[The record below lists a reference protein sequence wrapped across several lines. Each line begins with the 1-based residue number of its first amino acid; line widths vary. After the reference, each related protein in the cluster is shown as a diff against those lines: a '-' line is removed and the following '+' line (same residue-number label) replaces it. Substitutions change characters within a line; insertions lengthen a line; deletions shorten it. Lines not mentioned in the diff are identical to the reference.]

1 MEPRTYAFLLEIAT
15 LMQENICLETL
26 VLLKSEIRIE
36 HCFEAISALQ
46 PNTTV
51 KTLYIQ
57 SYNFCFNHR
66 LVMTNDLLEYQ

>member
-51 KTLYIQ
+51 NLSIFRATTSASII
-57 SYNFCFNHR
+57 
-66 LVMTNDLLEYQ
+66 VLL